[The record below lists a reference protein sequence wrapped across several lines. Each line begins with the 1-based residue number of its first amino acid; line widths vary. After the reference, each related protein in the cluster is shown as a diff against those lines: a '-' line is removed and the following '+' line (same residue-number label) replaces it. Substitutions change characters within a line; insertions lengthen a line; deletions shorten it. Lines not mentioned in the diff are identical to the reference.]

1 MALYEAAAAR
11 TLTPVAAPT
20 SGRFSRGR
28 GVQALA
34 PTSMLAGKHLPDPPR
49 RDPACAPARYRL
61 EQPMDR
67 IHHHEHTIRNCRAGA
82 QGPPLNNENAVN
94 ARKLMVL
101 TAFGGSERSR
111 VCRHLGTCAG
121 VSAVS
126 ERPRRSA
133 GCAFSHRDIGP
144 NRPGAWD
151 SLRALSCV
159 ARRAG
164 RRLCSAG
171 MPRRADDSPLGRS
184 STEGLAPARVSPCDV
199 RDRRLARHP
208 AVAPADEGV
217 LEGRPPH
224 REPDEADDRLGRS
237 SARGLSAVSAPFQPK
252 RSPFPRLRFDRYGPV
267 NPGAPLA
274 LEGPRARPSGVV
286 WRRSVMRSMSIRDSA
301 SVSSSRQDV
310 ARSPRVGAPRASA
323 RPPRESPSR
332 SRRRRR
338 PARPPGGAGSG

>member
-61 EQPMDR
+61 DQPMDR
-67 IHHHEHTIRNCRAGA
+67 IHHHDHTIRNCRAGA

-151 SLRALSCV
+151 SLRALPCV

-164 RRLCSAG
+164 KGAPAGGSAAQGCHDGLTTHRLAVPRPKGSHQRVYHLRRPRPPSRASSG
-171 MPRRADDSPLGRS
+171 RRASGR
-184 STEGLAPARVSPCDV
+184 
-199 RDRRLARHP
+199 
-208 AVAPADEGV
+208 
-217 LEGRPPH
+217 GRP
-224 REPDEADDRLGRS
+224 RTS
-237 SARGLSAVSAPFQPK
+237 SA
-252 RSPFPRLRFDRYGPV
+252 
-267 NPGAPLA
+267 
-274 LEGPRARPSGVV
+274 
-286 WRRSVMRSMSIRDSA
+286 
-301 SVSSSRQDV
+301 
-310 ARSPRVGAPRASA
+310 
-323 RPPRESPSR
+323 PPRTR
-332 SRRRRR
+332 
-338 PARPPGGAGSG
+338 